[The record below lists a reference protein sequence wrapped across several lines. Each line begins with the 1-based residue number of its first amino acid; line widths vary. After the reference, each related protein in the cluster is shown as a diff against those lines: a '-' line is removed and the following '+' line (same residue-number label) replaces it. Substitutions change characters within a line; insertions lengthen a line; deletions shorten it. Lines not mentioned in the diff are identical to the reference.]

1 MRLSEVIELI
11 DARIDATR
19 RHCVQKRLPEM
30 GASTVYQGDGCQL
43 LPTQAITETS
53 HEFQTRRTATYDD
66 DVVQRV
72 CGMSGTMDSQSLN
85 QNSLLL
91 T

>member
-1 MRLSEVIELI
+1 
-11 DARIDATR
+11 
-19 RHCVQKRLPEM
+19 
-30 GASTVYQGDGCQL
+30 